1 MLSLKGKFV
10 QVMHERNFLK
20 MEMLAWKESRHL
32 KLVTYVKVQKM
43 AVVVN
48 ARLHASQH
56 AKQAVV

>member
-1 MLSLKGKFV
+1 
-10 QVMHERNFLK
+10 

-32 KLVTYVKVQKM
+32 RLVTYVKAQKM

-48 ARLHASQH
+48 ARLLASLH